1 MKCSLAAIAILKKE
15 MRVIER
21 AGCIC
26 CWTTSYPKGGQ
37 KEIFSKSFSV
47 FDTFKK
53 PALSRLQRRKK
64 RMSIQRPITL
74 RRELMSYNSSRA
86 YQLLNFFFFFIWS
99 ILPASSLK
107 KPALSYFLIPLFD
120 GWSRNSLFNDA
131 ASFFSPISKIH
142 LINVIQVCVFLFKRL
157 L

>member
-1 MKCSLAAIAILKKE
+1 

-64 RMSIQRPITL
+64 KECLFRDPSLYVESWCRITH
-74 RRELMSYNSSRA
+74 RAHINFWIFSSSSFDR
-86 YQLLNFFFFFIWS
+86 YCQHHLLKS
-99 ILPASSLK
+99 P
-107 KPALSYFLIPLFD
+107 PFLISWYHSLMD
-120 GWSRNSLFNDA
+120 GLEIHYLMMRLHF
-131 ASFFSPISKIH
+131 FFSPIWKIH